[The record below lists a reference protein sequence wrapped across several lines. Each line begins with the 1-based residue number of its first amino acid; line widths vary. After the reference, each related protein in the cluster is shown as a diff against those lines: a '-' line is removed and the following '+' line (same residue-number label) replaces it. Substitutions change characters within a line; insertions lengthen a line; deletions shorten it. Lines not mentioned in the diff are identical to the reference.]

1 MRVSV
6 SGPVRR
12 RIANGGTEVGGVSLV
27 GCRVHWGGPTE
38 DVYARYYEAF
48 EHFRL

>member
-1 MRVSV
+1 M
-6 SGPVRR
+6 
-12 RIANGGTEVGGVSLV
+12 VGLRLV
-27 GCRVHWGGPTE
+27 VLVWLGAGSIWEGPTE